1 MQKINLNNET
11 YELYDKANDAFCKMI
26 AADGA
31 DEAIMEF
38 SHEVTEMMTPFTRV
52 KDILN
57 LLYAFTKKTYHK
69 RTECYKTWRECDA
82 AFTEAY
88 KKYEEEEAGNGTKE
102 DLH

>member
-1 MQKINLNNET
+1 MEKIKLNNEA
-11 YELYDKANDAFCKMI
+11 YELFDKANDAFCKML

-57 LLYAFTKKTYHK
+57 LLYAFTQKTYYK
-69 RTECYKTWRECDA
+69 KTECYKTWLECDA
-82 AFTEAY
+82 AFTKAY
-88 KKYEEEEAGNGTKE
+88 EKAEEEEVGNGTKE

>member
-11 YELYDKANDAFCKMI
+11 YELYNKANDAFCKML
-26 AADGA
+26 AANGSE
-31 DEAIMEF
+31 EAIMEF
-38 SHEVTEMMTPFTRV
+38 NHEVTKMMTPFTRV

-57 LLYAFTKKTYHK
+57 LLYAFTNKTYHNK
-69 RTECYKTWRECDA
+69 TECYKTWRECEA

-88 KKYEEEEAGNGTKE
+88 KKAEEEEDGNGTKE